1 MVKLHKTMFYNR
13 NLFPQEELICLYR
26 LTQMAKARFL
36 SSAKAGD
43 FPYFFRD
50 MPDIACN
57 EEVVKKFLGT
67 QPCHEYLRT
76 ALEMCV
82 HPIMLK
88 VFEAW
93 LEGKPSEKE
102 VKWLKED
109 CKDFLA
115 AYPEAAEKVNN
126 LY

>member
-1 MVKLHKTMFYNR
+1 MRNELVGDSCELAAAYALLNR
-13 NLFPQEELICLYR
+13 S
-26 LTQMAKARFL
+26 KKRFL
-36 SSAKAGD
+36 ESAQAWD

-57 EEVVKKFLGT
+57 EEVVRKFLGT
-67 QPCHEYLRT
+67 QPCHEFLRT

-102 VKWLKED
+102 VKWLKEY

-115 AYPEAAEKVNN
+115 AYPEAAEKVNS
-126 LY
+126 LPQ

>member
-1 MVKLHKTMFYNR
+1 MVKLHKTVKTKMVGDSCELAAAYALLNR
-13 NLFPQEELICLYR
+13 SKE
-26 LTQMAKARFL
+26 RFL
-36 SSAKAGD
+36 ASAQAWA
-43 FPYFFRD
+43 FPHFFRD

-67 QPCHEYLRT
+67 QPCHEFLRT
-76 ALEMCV
+76 ALEMCT
-82 HPIMLK
+82 HPVMLK

-93 LEGKPSEKE
+93 LEGNPSEKE
-102 VKWLKED
+102 VAWLKED
-109 CKDFLA
+109 CGGFLA